1 MRHYTYIH
9 RCKDDINR
17 VFYVGKGSGSRMNS
31 LSHRSNHWKSIAN
44 KHGVITEKVASW
56 KTHQEALEH
65 EKFLIF
71 CFRSM
76 GFKLCNMT
84 DGGEGVT
91 GYVPSQEQR
100 KKISERMKSF
110 VLSDEAKKK
119 ISASKIGNKARL
131 GMKNSDKHKAI
142 TASIWKGKKL
152 SEEHKEKLS
161 LAKLGKKLS
170 DATKKK
176 MSNAQYNRRKK
187 EDRNYQL
194 FS

>member
-1 MRHYTYIH
+1 
-9 RCKDDINR
+9 
-17 VFYVGKGSGSRMNS
+17 MNS

-91 GYVPSQEQR
+91 GYVPTEEHRKRTSERMKGYVPTKEAR
-100 KKISERMKSF
+100 KKISQ
-110 VLSDEAKKK
+110 
-119 ISASKIGNKARL
+119 SKIGNKARL
-131 GMKNSDKHKAI
+131 GTKNSEKHKAI
-142 TASIWKGKKL
+142 TALIWKGKKL
-152 SEEHKEKLS
+152 SEEHKMKLS

-176 MSNAQYNRRKK
+176 MSNAQHNRRKN

-194 FS
+194 FP